1 MMVSFEKWLKK
12 TRQVPESAI
21 RWYVR
26 WVEMC
31 LSDANIPTGKPI
43 PKRKAE
49 SFLHEIGQEREDWQL
64 LQAEKALKLGCFICP
79 SPFLNIAFQKRYG
92 VAQSISNDLFA
103 FSFEKYSVMLI
114 NPQQCFFLV
123 AWLHTVFHLRS

>member
-43 PKRKAE
+43 PKRKAKSL
-49 SFLHEIGQEREDWQL
+49 SFMKLVKSVKTGSFS
-64 LQAEKALKLGCFICP
+64 KLKRRLSWG
-79 SPFLNIAFQKRYG
+79 A
-92 VAQSISNDLFA
+92 LFA
-103 FSFEKYSVMLI
+103 RPLF
-114 NPQQCFFLV
+114 
-123 AWLHTVFHLRS
+123 